1 MKYISETNALIGLA
15 RIRDQFA
22 ADLRS
27 DYEHRAKPCA
37 VCESPGK
44 CCVDEHFVNVRI
56 SRLEA
61 VAIARAVGEFPDAIR
76 ARVTD
81 RIELSIEKYSLLDDR
96 DDEIKT
102 YSCPLFESG
111 IGCLV
116 HGTAKPLPCI
126 AHACYENESDLPPD
140 ELLAQREIEIEKLN
154 ARTYGKTEPLRSIPV
169 AVKMRLNS

>member
-1 MKYISETNALIGLA
+1 MKLISEAKGMLRLA
-15 RIRDQFA
+15 RVRVSYADEIRKGF
-22 ADLRS
+22 
-27 DYEHRAKPCA
+27 EHRAKPCA

-61 VAIARAVGEFPDAIR
+61 VAIAKAVEEFPDAIH
-76 ARVTD
+76 ARVID
-81 RIELSIEKYSLLDDR
+81 RMESSIEKYSLLDDR

-116 HGTAKPLPCI
+116 HETAKPLPCI
-126 AHACYENESDLPPD
+126 AHACYEKENDLPPD
-140 ELLAQREIEIEKLN
+140 ELLAEREIEIEKLN
-154 ARTYGKTEPLRSIPV
+154 ARTYGKAEPLRSIPV

>member
-1 MKYISETNALIGLA
+1 MKYLSETKAIESLREVRESFA
-15 RIRDQFA
+15 EEIRKGF
-22 ADLRS
+22 
-27 DYEHRAKPCA
+27 EHKAKPCS

-44 CCVDEHFVNVRI
+44 CCLDEHFVNVRI

-61 VAIARAVGEFPDAIR
+61 VAIANAVKEFPDAIR
-76 ARVTD
+76 ARVID
-81 RIELSIEKYSLLDDR
+81 RIDSSIAKYALLDDR

-116 HGTAKPLPCI
+116 HETAKPLPCI
-126 AHACYENESDLPPD
+126 AHACYENEKDLPPD
-140 ELLAQREIEIEKLN
+140 ELLAEREIEIEKLN
-154 ARTYGKTEPLRSIPV
+154 EKTYGKAEPLRPIPV